1 LGSVVIASF
10 YLEVDMSVAVEG
22 QGAGLRSRLWKTK
35 GSRFVARERL
45 RATNTLSI
53 TTVTML
59 SIYVIVSS
67 IVLLAFSDQ
76 LNDLNEKWL
85 NIINVG
91 LSVLII
97 AFSLIEASRDHL
109 GAAET
114 MNQSGLRIGEMYGV
128 LSAKIEA
135 GTLTAD
141 ELESFEGEY
150 ASVLRES
157 KLNHS
162 NGDYTVFRIEN
173 WKEFGDEFAHPA
185 ARIATRAYVWLS
197 NYWLYIAALFAFPIV
212 AVLFGG
218 GLLTIS

>member
-1 LGSVVIASF
+1 
-10 YLEVDMSVAVEG
+10 MSVAVEK
-22 QGAGLRSRLWKTK
+22 QGAGLHSRLWRTK

-45 RATNTLSI
+45 RATSTLSI

-76 LNDLNEKWL
+76 LNDMSEKWL

-128 LSAKIEA
+128 LSAKIES
-135 GTLTAD
+135 GTLTTV
-141 ELESFEGEY
+141 ELESFEREY
-150 ASVLRES
+150 ASILRES

-162 NGDYTVFRIEN
+162 NNDYTVFKIEN
-173 WKEFGDEFAHPA
+173 WKEFDDEFAPLVV
-185 ARIATRAYVWLS
+185 RILTRARVWFS
-197 NYWLYIAALFAFPIV
+197 NYGLYIAALLAFPIA
-212 AVLFGG
+212 AVLLGRDF
-218 GLLTIS
+218 LTVS

>member
-1 LGSVVIASF
+1 
-10 YLEVDMSVAVEG
+10 MSVTVEG
-22 QGAGLRSRLWKTK
+22 HGAGLHSRLWKTR

-67 IVLLAFSDQ
+67 IVLLAFSEQ

-114 MNQSGLRIGEMYGV
+114 MNQSGLRIGEIYGV

-135 GTLTAD
+135 GTLTVA
-141 ELESFEGEY
+141 ELESFEEKY
-150 ASVLRES
+150 AAILRES

-162 NGDYTVFRIEN
+162 NGDYAVFRIEN
-173 WKEFGDEFAHPA
+173 WKEFGDEFSN
-185 ARIATRAYVWLS
+185 RAVRAWSRAWVWLS
-197 NYWLYIAALFAFPIV
+197 NYWLYTAALFAFPIM
-212 AVLFGG
+212 AVFLGRD
-218 GLLTIS
+218 LLTIS

>member
-1 LGSVVIASF
+1 
-10 YLEVDMSVAVEG
+10 MSVAVEG
-22 QGAGLRSRLWKTK
+22 QGAGLHGRLWKTK

-45 RATNTLSI
+45 RSTNTLSI

-97 AFSLIEASRDHL
+97 
-109 GAAET
+109 
-114 MNQSGLRIGEMYGV
+114 
-128 LSAKIEA
+128 
-135 GTLTAD
+135 
-141 ELESFEGEY
+141 
-150 ASVLRES
+150 RES

-162 NGDYTVFRIEN
+162 KGDYADFRIEN
-173 WKEFGDEFAHPA
+173 WKEFGDEFSNPVV
-185 ARIATRAYVWLS
+185 RIGTRLLVWLS
-197 NYWLYIAALFAFPIV
+197 NYWLYIAALFAFPVLAV
-212 AVLFGG
+212 AFGQD
-218 GLLTIS
+218 LLTIS